1 MICERIIGQN
11 PKCQEKSPSGDM
23 CSLCCRHI
31 EALNRRLTTRHAQ
44 VDRQHDA
51 ALIDREL
58 MRLAVIA
65 AEQQREQLQAQA
77 QARAEAKK

>member
-31 EALNRRLTTRHAQ
+31 EALNRRLTARHAQ

-58 MRLAVIA
+58 MRLAVMA

-77 QARAEAKK
+77 QARTKANK

>member
-11 PKCQEKSPSGDM
+11 PKCHEKSPSGDM

-77 QARAEAKK
+77 QTRAEAKK

>member
-11 PKCQEKSPSGDM
+11 PNCHEKSPSGDK

-44 VDRQHDA
+44 IDRQHDA

>member
-1 MICERIIGQN
+1 MNCERIIGQN
-11 PKCQEKSPSGDM
+11 PNCNEKSPSGER

-31 EALNRRLTTRHAQ
+31 EALNRRLTSRHAQ
-44 VDRQHDA
+44 IDRQHEA
-51 ALIDREL
+51 AIIDREI

-65 AEQQREQLQAQA
+65 AEQNREQLRNQA

>member
-11 PKCQEKSPSGDM
+11 PKCHEKSPSGEM
-23 CSLCCRHI
+23 CSLCRRHT

-51 ALIDREL
+51 ALNDREL
-58 MRLAVIA
+58 MRLAVLA
-65 AEQQREQLQAQA
+65 AEQQREQLQALA
-77 QARAEAKK
+77 QARAKSEK

>member
-31 EALNRRLTTRHAQ
+31 EALNRRLTARHAQ

-58 MRLAVIA
+58 MRLAVMA

-77 QARAEAKK
+77 QARTKASK

>member
-1 MICERIIGQN
+1 MICERIVGQN

-31 EALNRRLTTRHAQ
+31 EALNRRLTARHAQ

-51 ALIDREL
+51 ALIDRKL
-58 MRLAVIA
+58 MRLAVMA

-77 QARAEAKK
+77 QARTKANK

>member
-31 EALNRRLTTRHAQ
+31 EALNRRLTARHAQ

-58 MRLAVIA
+58 MRLAVMA

-77 QARAEAKK
+77 QARAKANK